1 MAFSRNWFRPAFAAA
16 VGVVLAL
23 ALGATNAF
31 ASCSYPSN
39 GQTFSQWGDMSTYVP
54 APGGTFENGVA
65 GWDLDNASLVDE
77 NESFFLNDSSDSKSL
92 AIADGGSA
100 TSPAACVDRT
110 YPTFRFMVRSTGSR
124 LAVLK
129 VDAIYRD
136 LLDGGKIK
144 LKTVGFTTAGRDWSP
159 SLVQVLVL
167 GQLAKAGDESYVQFR
182 FTPVGVNASF
192 QIDDIYIDP
201 WARR

>member
-1 MAFSRNWFRPAFAAA
+1 MAFSRNWLRPAFAAA

-23 ALGATNAF
+23 ALGATSAF
-31 ASCSYPSN
+31 AACSYPSN
-39 GQTFSQWGDMSTYVP
+39 GQTFSQFGDMSTYVP
-54 APGGTFENGVA
+54 APGGTFEDGAA

-110 YPTFRFMVRSTGSR
+110 YPTFRFMVRNTGSR

-144 LKTVGFTTAGRDWSP
+144 LKTVGFTTAGRGWSP
-159 SLVQVLVL
+159 SFVQVLVL
-167 GQLAKAGDESYVQFR
+167 GQLAKAGDESQVQFR

>member
-1 MAFSRNWFRPAFAAA
+1 MAFSRNWLRPAFAAA

-23 ALGATNAF
+23 ALGATSAF
-31 ASCSYPSN
+31 AACSYPSN
-39 GQTFSQWGDMSTYVP
+39 GQTFSQFGDMSTYVP
-54 APGGTFENGVA
+54 APGGTFEDGAA

-110 YPTFRFMVRSTGSR
+110 YPTFRFMVRNTGSR

-159 SLVQVLVL
+159 SFVQVLVL
-167 GQLAKAGDESYVQFR
+167 GQLAKAGDESQVQFR

>member
-16 VGVVLAL
+16 VGAVLAL

-39 GQTFSQWGDMSTYVP
+39 GHTFSQWGDLSTYVP
-54 APGGTFENGVA
+54 APGGTFEDGGA
-65 GWDLDNASLVDE
+65 GWDLSGADVVDG
-77 NESFFLNDSSDSKSL
+77 NESFFLNDKSDSKSL
-92 AIADGGSA
+92 SISDGGSA

-110 YPTFRFMVRSTGSR
+110 YPTFRFMVRNTGSR

-136 LLDGGKIK
+136 ALGKLK
-144 LKTVGFTTAGRDWSP
+144 LKTVGFTTAGSSWGP
-159 SLVQVLVL
+159 SFVQVLIL
-167 GQLAKAGDESYVQFR
+167 GQLAQVGDESHVQFR
-182 FTPVGVNASF
+182 FTPVGLNASF
-192 QIDDIYIDP
+192 QIDDVYIDP

>member
-1 MAFSRNWFRPAFAAA
+1 MIRRSAPMAFSRNWLRPAFAAA

-54 APGGTFENGVA
+54 APGGTFEGGAA
-65 GWDLDNASLVDE
+65 GWDLVNASVVDG
-77 NESFFLNDSSDSKSL
+77 NESFFLNGSSDSKSL
-92 AIADGGSA
+92 SIADDGSA

-110 YPTFRFMVRSTGSR
+110 YPTFRFMVRNTGSR

-129 VDAIYRD
+129 VDAIYRG

-144 LKTVGFTTAGRDWSP
+144 LKTVGFTTAGRDGSP

-167 GQLAKAGDESYVQFR
+167 GPLGQAGAVSYVHLR
-182 FTPVGVNASF
+182 F
-192 QIDDIYIDP
+192 
-201 WARR
+201 

>member
-1 MAFSRNWFRPAFAAA
+1 MAFSRNWLRPAFAAA

-23 ALGATNAF
+23 ALGATSAF
-31 ASCSYPSN
+31 AACSYPSN
-39 GQTFSQWGDMSTYVP
+39 GQTFSQFGDMSTYVP
-54 APGGTFENGVA
+54 APGGTFEDGAA
-65 GWDLDNASLVDE
+65 GWDLDNASLIDE

-110 YPTFRFMVRSTGSR
+110 YPTFRFMVRNTGSR

-144 LKTVGFTTAGRDWSP
+144 LKTVGFTTAGRGWSP
-159 SLVQVLVL
+159 SFVQVLVL
-167 GQLAKAGDESYVQFR
+167 GQLAKAGDESQVQFR